1 MPTDPAGLTN
11 GISQEKFDQLR
22 LGEIKN
28 GRAAMLAVIGYIVPE
43 IFRFPGEIA
52 PGVKFADIPN
62 GIAAIE
68 KVPALGWIQI
78 FFLIGFVDFNGFLG
92 SASPTEGAFLA
103 FDSANPSLDAET
115 LKTRTDNELSN
126 GRLAMLAFW
135 ELIRHDYQNL
145 YNPGTEPSDHL
156 IVSPLVAE
164 CRHLANPSHVILIL
178 FFVPTA
184 RTSFPLR
191 IRRSL
196 FNMQNRP
203 LRITL

>member
-1 MPTDPAGLTN
+1 MTTDPFGLTN
-11 GISQEKFDQLR
+11 GISQDKFDQLR

-43 IFRFPGEIA
+43 VFRFPGEIA
-52 PGVKFADIPN
+52 PGIKFADIPN

-103 FDSANPSLDAET
+103 FDSANPQFDAET

-145 YNPGTEPSDHL
+145 YNPGTEPSENL
-156 IVSPLVAE
+156 IVSPRVADFLLL
-164 CRHLANPSHVILIL
+164 R
-178 FFVPTA
+178 
-184 RTSFPLR
+184 RTR
-191 IRRSL
+191 YAWD
-196 FNMQNRP
+196 
-203 LRITL
+203 